1 MILDKFSL
9 KGKVAVVTGASRG
22 IGKVMS
28 LALAEAGADVVVAAR
43 TLPKLEA
50 LSEEIRSLNRTCLI
64 CQADVT
70 KANDIGR
77 MVEKTIREFG
87 QVDILVNNA
96 GMNIR
101 KMAID
106 LTEPEWDRILNTNLR
121 SYFFCAQAVAREMA
135 KRKGGKII
143 NMASIRSV
151 VAPPRAPAYTASKGG
166 VSQLTKALAVEWAEY
181 NIRVNAIAPGYTET
195 ELTAHFKETE
205 KDLYEKI
212 RQRTALKRWGLP
224 EDLAGTLI
232 YLASDAS
239 EYMTGQTL
247 YVDGG
252 YLLT

>member
-9 KGKVAVVTGASRG
+9 QGKVAIVTGASRG

-28 LALAEAGADVVVAAR
+28 LALAEAGAEVVVAAR
-43 TLPKLEA
+43 TLTKLQD
-50 LSEEIRSLNRTCLI
+50 LSEKIRSLGRRCVV
-64 CQADVT
+64 CRADIT
-70 KANDIGR
+70 EAEDIGR
-77 MVEKTIREFG
+77 MVKNTIDEFG
-87 QVDILVNNA
+87 KVDILLNNA

-101 KMAID
+101 KRALD
-106 LTEPEWDRILNTNLR
+106 LTVPEWDRILNTNLNA
-121 SYFFCAQAVAREMA
+121 YFFCAQAAAREMT
-135 KRKGGKII
+135 KRNGGNIVNI
-143 NMASIRSV
+143 ASIRSV
-151 VAPPRAPAYTASKGG
+151 VAPPMAAAYTASKGG

-195 ELTAHFKETE
+195 ELTAHFKEKE

-212 RQRTALKRWGLP
+212 QARTALKRWGLP
-224 EDLAGTLI
+224 EDFAGTLI